1 MVQAGG
7 LRPIGN
13 RPILSFVAE
22 LDDYVL
28 DTLMRDLVGH
38 DKSSSAF
45 LVYLHLWSQTEG
57 RSFETASLSHQRMAE
72 MTGLSKS
79 AVQSAIRILSRRK
92 LIRAT
97 KPTVTSTPE
106 YRVLKPWRRK

>member
-1 MVQAGG
+1 MPQRKRKP
-7 LRPIGN
+7 RP
-13 RPILSFVAE
+13 RILSFVAE
-22 LDDYVL
+22 LDEYVL
-28 DTLMRDLVGH
+28 DVLMRDLVGH
-38 DKSSSAF
+38 DKSPSAF
-45 LVYLHLWSQTEG
+45 LIYLHIWSQTEG
-57 RSFETASLSHQRMAE
+57 RGHESAALSHQRMAE

-79 AVQSAIRILSRRK
+79 AVQSAIRILTRRK

>member
-1 MVQAGG
+1 
-7 LRPIGN
+7 
-13 RPILSFVAE
+13 
-22 LDDYVL
+22 
-28 DTLMRDLVGH
+28 
-38 DKSSSAF
+38 
-45 LVYLHLWSQTEG
+45 
-57 RSFETASLSHQRMAE
+57 

-79 AVQSAIRILSRRK
+79 AVQSAIRILTRRK

>member
-1 MVQAGG
+1 M
-7 LRPIGN
+7 
-13 RPILSFVAE
+13 AE

-28 DTLMRDLVGH
+28 DVLMRDLVGH
-38 DKSSSAF
+38 DKSPSAF
-45 LVYLHLWSQTEG
+45 LVYLHIWSQTEARG
-57 RSFETASLSHQRMAE
+57 QETAALSHQRMAE

-79 AVQSAIRILSRRK
+79 AVQSAIRILTRRK